1 MKTGRKISLLVSVIL
16 MWSVCLFAQSK
27 SVSHSISETEALK
40 IYHEANIAYQKLDY
54 EKSIKLFN
62 SLLDH
67 NYRSVEIYFNL
78 GNAYFKAGDFS
89 KAILNYERAKKIEP
103 EDEDTNFNLKIASL
117 KVVDKVDQAP
127 QIFYK
132 RWMTGLAESLPSN
145 IWTILFIILVW
156 LFFIAL
162 SLYVIGRTVTS
173 KKVAFFSLLLFLIV
187 TVSTGVLMLKSHVL
201 TNVDKQAII
210 MSSSVYIKSSP
221 DEKGNDLFILH
232 EGTKAEV
239 LDQIG
244 DWSKIRIGNGSVGW
258 LKTTEMTEI

>member
-1 MKTGRKISLLVSVIL
+1 MTFAKKISLLVPV
-16 MWSVCLFAQSK
+16 VCLMLFCIAASAK
-27 SVSHSISETEALK
+27 PGMTEDQAMK

-54 EKSIKLFN
+54 DKSVALYTELVKN
-62 SLLDH
+62 
-67 NYRSVEIYFNL
+67 NYRSIEVYFNL

-89 KAILNYERAKKIEP
+89 KAILNYERAKKLDP

-117 KVVDKVDQAP
+117 KVVDKIDQAP

-132 RWMTGLAESLPSN
+132 RWMSRMAEGLPSN
-145 IWTILFIILVW
+145 AWTILFILLIW

-162 SLYVIGRTVTS
+162 ALYVIGRTVTS

-187 TVSTGVLMLKSHVL
+187 TVSVGVLMLKSHVM

-210 MSSSVYIKSSP
+210 MSESVYIKSAP

-232 EGTKAEV
+232 EGAKADV
-239 LDQIG
+239 LDEIG

-258 LKTTEMTEI
+258 LRTSEMEVI